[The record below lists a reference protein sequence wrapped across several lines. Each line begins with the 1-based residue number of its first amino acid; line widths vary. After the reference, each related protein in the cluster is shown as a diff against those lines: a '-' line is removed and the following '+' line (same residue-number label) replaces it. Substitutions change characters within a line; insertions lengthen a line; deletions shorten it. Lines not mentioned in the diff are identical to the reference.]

1 MARRGQPTNSKL
13 GRSKSPRFLC
23 VGLSS
28 IWSLGE
34 PAVLTHTQWGLL
46 GTRFIQLSGDADPV
60 SAYSSTK
67 DKR

>member
-1 MARRGQPTNSKL
+1 MISVCRVVQHLVTRGT
-13 GRSKSPRFLC
+13 
-23 VGLSS
+23 SS
-28 IWSLGE
+28 SHTH
-34 PAVLTHTQWGLL
+34 AVGLL